1 MLKHLVA
8 AALAVPTAYLAFVL
22 VHALATTPLLDS
34 IARMLGSPWA
44 VSGLIDY
51 SAGLLFSVP
60 YLWLRASTLPAKMGL
75 ALGAIV
81 LGNVFTVAAFIWLL
95 LRSDGSLRTA
105 VLPVRTA
112 FPPIDSTSASRR
124 TFIGLA
130 LLAFLGYLGFLV
142 YCVQAQSFAT
152 GWATIQDDAWAY
164 ATFIDAWTGQCMVL
178 TYILVREGR
187 DAKLFAAAL
196 TIGLVFLGN
205 ATTCYYLLHLF
216 LLRFPG
222 WHVRDVLLWNDN
234 GANVLLWNNNDV
246 GEEAP
251 LVPKTYV

>member
-8 AALAVPTAYLAFVL
+8 AALAVPTVYVAFVL
-22 VHALATTPLLDS
+22 VHALATTSPIDS
-34 IARMLGSPWA
+34 VARMLGSPWA
-44 VSGLIDY
+44 LSGLVDY

-60 YLWLRASTLPAKMGL
+60 YLWLRASTLPAKIGL

-81 LGNVFTVAAFIWLL
+81 LGNAFSVAVFIWLIL
-95 LRSDGSLRTA
+95 SSDSTLRAA

-130 LLAFLGYLGFLV
+130 LLAFLGYLGLLV
-142 YCVQAQSFAT
+142 YCVQAQPLAT
-152 GWATIQDDAWAY
+152 GWATIQGDAWAY
-164 ATFIDAWTGQCMVL
+164 ATFVNVWTGQCLVL

-196 TIGLVFLGN
+196 SVGLVIVGN
-205 ATTCYYLLHLF
+205 LATCYYLLHLF
-216 LLRFPG
+216 VLRFPG

-234 GANVLLWNNNDV
+234 DANVD
-246 GEEAP
+246 EDAP
-251 LVPKTYV
+251 LLPKTSYV